1 MQSTIDKHKK
11 QDAEHCWLYII
22 ALSQQQEIKV
32 KLRMLQTSISN
43 VSRRFS
49 TGNDRRY
56 LNKINI
62 PLYEK
67 QVIETNSRRGRIQ
80 QKKKRD
86 GCICR
91 YNRKMANF

>member
-1 MQSTIDKHKK
+1 MEYKK
-11 QDAEHCWLYII
+11 QYNCMMQNVVGYII

-56 LNKINI
+56 LNKIN
-62 PLYEK
+62 
-67 QVIETNSRRGRIQ
+67 
-80 QKKKRD
+80 
-86 GCICR
+86 
-91 YNRKMANF
+91 MAL

>member
-1 MQSTIDKHKK
+1 MEYKK
-11 QDAEHCWLYII
+11 QYNCMMQNVVGYII

-56 LNKINI
+56 LKKIN
-62 PLYEK
+62 
-67 QVIETNSRRGRIQ
+67 
-80 QKKKRD
+80 
-86 GCICR
+86 
-91 YNRKMANF
+91 MAL